1 MGMTHQEQLR
11 EAIAGMEECIR
22 MYREQE
28 KIFMKCLETAG
39 LAEAF
44 AAFCLKNAAAADRT
58 QLSLMTPD
66 AASISLIDGEVHIS
80 YVNEHDYNHYY
91 LISVDVG
98 EEKMSAIYSTG
109 DSPQAKYVALD
120 RVETCKVL
128 RDIGHAMGAE
138 EMRIARAQELVE
150 KTMGLVFAERYAVM
164 LQGAKGITD
173 AEAQEPFFSFL
184 HGLSG
189 DGGMAMEFLDELEK
203 SLASSAATAYWQ
215 DRKRFGTSGDADSG
229 PGDAMPDTERL
240 LRDLGKLREDIR
252 RHVEEPKTQKERRT
266 ELPKQYII

>member
-44 AAFCLKNAAAADRT
+44 AAFCLKNAVAADRT

-91 LISVDVG
+91 LISVNVG
-98 EEKMSAIYSTG
+98 EEKMSAIYSAG

-120 RVETCKVL
+120 RAETCKVL

-138 EMRIARAQELVE
+138 EMRIARAQELVA
-150 KTMGLVFAERYAVM
+150 KTRGLVFAERYTVI
-164 LQGAKGITD
+164 LQGAKGIPDT
-173 AEAQEPFFSFL
+173 EAQEPFFSFL

-189 DGGMAMEFLDELEK
+189 NAGRAMELLDELEN
-203 SLASSAATAYWQ
+203 SLTLSAATEYWH
-215 DRKRFGTSGDADSG
+215 DRKFGTFEDADSG
-229 PGDAMPDTERL
+229 PGSAMPDTERF
-240 LRDLGKLREDIR
+240 RQDLGKLREDIR
-252 RHVEEPKTQKERRT
+252 RHVEEPKLQKERKA